1 MKSLFT
7 DKITDYYKL
16 LEQDI
21 GTPDQTAPTP
31 DQNQQS
37 AQLQQ
42 TPPPVKSSVGY
53 AVLAQL
59 VVDAFKTLDIQNKD
73 DIKFSD
79 NIVRSANDA
88 YQYLK
93 IIKRNIAPD
102 LQTKLQQNVGKSE
115 NKNDL
120 DSADLIKL
128 TQLALSALFFR
139 PKDADSAEFNN
150 ITDIEKVTVDN
161 AKEIIQKI
169 QMYISQ
175 RKS

>member
-1 MKSLFT
+1 
-7 DKITDYYKL
+7 
-16 LEQDI
+16 
-21 GTPDQTAPTP
+21 
-31 DQNQQS
+31 
-37 AQLQQ
+37 
-42 TPPPVKSSVGY
+42 
-53 AVLAQL
+53 LAQL
-59 VVDAFKTLDIQNKD
+59 VVDAFKTLEIQHKD

-79 NIVRSANDA
+79 NIVRSANEA

-102 LQTKLQQNVGKSE
+102 LQRKLQQNVGKSE
-115 NKNDL
+115 NQNDL

-150 ITDIEKVTVDN
+150 VTDIEKVTVDN
-161 AKEIIQKI
+161 AKDIIQKI

-175 RKS
+175 RNG